1 MKNYV
6 ENQMSDELLDV
17 VGEPPTWIMRGGAG
31 VMTGILLLFLGG
43 TWIIKYPEV
52 LTGTAVVT
60 TQIQPIRVV
69 TPTGGRMTSL
79 LVKDEAV
86 VKKGDV
92 LAETENTTALQNIP
106 TIRQFIAET
115 NRFLTHPQQSISFPE
130 AGLVWGDLQT
140 DFNIIRQNYLDYNR
154 LRSDTFQAD
163 RLRNRQQQA
172 DALRQLMAVNARQQ
186 QLSEAAFQNAEERF
200 RSDEKLFKDGVTSK
214 FDYLAS
220 KNKHLDTQR
229 ERETFR
235 KEILSNQLHLTE
247 VERDVQEMTFDYT
260 EKKRQSLDNIARSL
274 ANIENRLRYWQQNY
288 LITAP
293 ANGKVMFL
301 KNLTE
306 NQYLKTADTL
316 FALVPLDETFVATV
330 DIPVRGLGKARVG
343 QQVILKLDDYPYQE
357 FGVLEGRVESL
368 EPSLTIHTYRIRV
381 SLPRGLTSTYHQKF
395 RFRSEMAGTAQIVTA
410 DLRLIE
416 HAFYGLRKLLL

>member
-1 MKNYV
+1 MKNYLD
-6 ENQMSDELLDV
+6 NQISDELLDV
-17 VGEPPTWIMRGGAG
+17 VGEPPTWVMRGGAS

-43 TWIIKYPEV
+43 TWVIKYPEV

-79 LVKDEAV
+79 LVKDETL

-92 LAETENTTALQNIP
+92 LAETENTTELQNIP
-106 TIRQFIAET
+106 TIRRLIAET
-115 NRFLTHPQQSISFPE
+115 NRFLANSHQTISFP
-130 AGLVWGDLQT
+130 GSGMVWGDLQT
-140 DFNIIRQNYLDYNR
+140 DFNVIRQNYLDYKR
-154 LRSDTFQAD
+154 MQSDSFQAD
-163 RLRNRQQQA
+163 RLQNRRQQA
-172 DALRQLMAVNARQQ
+172 DELRQLMAVNEHQQ
-186 QLSEAAFQNAEERF
+186 QLNEAAFQNAEERF

-235 KEILSNQLHLTE
+235 KEIMSTQLQLTE
-247 VERDVQEMTFDYT
+247 VERDVQEMAFSYI
-260 EKKRQSLDNIARSL
+260 EKKRQCLDNVARSL

-293 ANGKVMFL
+293 ADGKLVFL

-306 NQYLKTADTL
+306 NQYLKAADTL
-316 FALVPLDETFVATV
+316 FALVPLDETFVAIV

-343 QQVILKLDDYPYQE
+343 QQVIIKLDDYPYQE
-357 FGVLEGRVESL
+357 FGMLEGRVLSL
-368 EPSLTIHTYRIRV
+368 EPALTIHTYRIRV

-395 RFRSEMAGTAQIVTA
+395 RFRSEMAGTAQIVTT
-410 DLRLIE
+410 DLRLLE
-416 HAFYGLRKLLL
+416 HAFYGLRKLLM